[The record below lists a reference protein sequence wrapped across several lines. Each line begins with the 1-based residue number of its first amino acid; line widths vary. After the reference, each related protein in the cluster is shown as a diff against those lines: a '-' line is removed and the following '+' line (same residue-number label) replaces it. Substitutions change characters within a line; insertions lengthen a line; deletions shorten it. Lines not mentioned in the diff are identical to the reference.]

1 MLQTNPRM
9 LPFSQD
15 AICRA
20 VADHRE
26 RRRKMI
32 APVDRPPWI
41 SVITAVFFWIFRA
54 LIFVL
59 MVLWPWESAE

>member
-1 MLQTNPRM
+1 MLESHPRL
-9 LPFSQD
+9 LPFSEA

-32 APVDRPPWI
+32 APVDRPQWI
-41 SVITAVFFWIFRA
+41 SVITAAFFWIIRI
-54 LIFVL
+54 LIFVF